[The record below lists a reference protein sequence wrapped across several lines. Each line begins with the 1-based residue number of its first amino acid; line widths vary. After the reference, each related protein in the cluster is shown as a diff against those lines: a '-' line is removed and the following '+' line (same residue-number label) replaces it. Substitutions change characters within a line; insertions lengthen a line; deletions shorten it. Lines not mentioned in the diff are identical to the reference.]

1 MNSDTFTIA
10 IMPGEPA
17 KIGKLTSGGRQF
29 AWFGGIVLAALS
41 LGGTTTYSVPE
52 TANLPFSH
60 LERWTNNGILD
71 LTFRASGVAAQE
83 ILTTRSLQESVIR
96 LRDLSGLTWDQL
108 AKLFGVSRRA
118 MHLWASGGR
127 MNSYHAELL
136 SGILARINR
145 IPADTPTQRREMI
158 LAPGA
163 DGRTIYE
170 TLLAERGRQHGVNA
184 PALPP
189 EQLVDA
195 LHHRSD

>member
-1 MNSDTFTIA
+1 MSGDTFAIA

-17 KIGKLTSGGRQF
+17 TIGKLTPAGGQF
-29 AWFGGIVLAALS
+29 TWFGGIVLAARS

-52 TANLPFSH
+52 TASLPFSH
-60 LERWTNNGILD
+60 LERWTNNGSLD
-71 LTFRASGVAAQE
+71 LTFRASDVAAQE

-136 SGILARINR
+136 SGILARISM
-145 IPADTPTQRREMI
+145 IPADTPAQRREMI
-158 LAPGA
+158 LVPGV

-170 TLLAERGRQHGVNA
+170 ALVAERGTQHGVNA
-184 PALPP
+184 PSLPP

-195 LHHRSD
+195 LHDRSD